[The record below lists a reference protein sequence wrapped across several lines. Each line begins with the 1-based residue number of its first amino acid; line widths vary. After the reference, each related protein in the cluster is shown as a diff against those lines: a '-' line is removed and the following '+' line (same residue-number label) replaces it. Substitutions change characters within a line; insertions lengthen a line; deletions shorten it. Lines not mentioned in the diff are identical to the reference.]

1 VAKVDKNDY
10 KSEIIQVIA
19 SLRNIYGLSEQ
30 EVVEF
35 FEMLVPEYKIAKKN
49 GNGNSQVNAK
59 PVAKENKN

>member
-10 KSEIIQVIA
+10 KSEILQVIA

-35 FEMLVPEYKIAKKN
+35 FEMLVPEYKIAKRN
-49 GNGNSQVNAK
+49 GNGNSHDNGKAV
-59 PVAKENKN
+59 VKENKN